1 MFCPSY
7 YLERF
12 KFRLTLAV
20 RQCVFAGCSSPV
32 VVAQSSSPAPS
43 YRDIVCLSGWNVSN
57 IRAICQGTRI
67 PVPSLHAVSGHPA
80 YLASALLVF
89 SFVAFSPIPVR
100 AQGASETGVSTQT
113 RFQRAYNTGVRLVR
127 QGNLDE
133 AIQTFDRGLAADPRN
148 VGLIDAIGAAYSL
161 KGEFVT
167 AEGFFTRGL
176 QIDPGFV
183 PAQKNLAIT
192 HFNLGQ
198 DDLAASEFRR
208 LADQS
213 KKSRPVADLFLGMI
227 AAKRGEYA
235 RAVVFSER
243 AGSLLYQYPDAIIS
257 FADSLH
263 ELHQSKRAALIV
275 SRLDELRGVS
285 ASEYAKAGVLYSELG
300 QDKRALADFDK
311 AERMGGSPDTLEF
324 QRAAVLDRLG
334 RTQEALSILKVRV
347 AARPDAESLN
357 LLAHV
362 AEENHEFELALQS
375 LKMAAKLEP
384 EKEENYLDFS
394 TFCADYENY
403 PLALEAADVGLEHI
417 PNSYRLMVQKG
428 AVLEKLARLDE
439 AEEVLREAVALET
452 DNGIALLSLA
462 IVQSHAEKLQESA
475 ATLSGAITKF
485 PTNYYMHYYL
495 GTVLVQIEQ
504 HDGAESAIQARAEQA
519 FKDAI
524 RLNSSFA
531 DSYYQLSKLYVY
543 KAPKLAEKNLV
554 ACLRLDPDHA
564 PAQYTLGRFY
574 LKTGRRAEGQAL
586 IDRFERQQ
594 QAAKLKE
601 QNRPRIAAA
610 QR

>member
-1 MFCPSY
+1 VLNICESDHRSRTPNPY
-7 YLERF
+7 
-12 KFRLTLAV
+12 FR
-20 RQCVFAGCSSPV
+20 
-32 VVAQSSSPAPS
+32 
-43 YRDIVCLSGWNVSN
+43 
-57 IRAICQGTRI
+57 
-67 PVPSLHAVSGHPA
+67 AVSDLSA
-80 YLASALLVF
+80 SLASALLVVAC
-89 SFVAFSPIPVR
+89 VAFTPIPVR
-100 AQGASETGVSTQT
+100 AQRALETGVSTQT
-113 RFQRAYNTGVRLVR
+113 RFQRAYNTGVQLVR
-127 QGNLDE
+127 QGKLDE
-133 AIQTFDRGLAADPRN
+133 AIRTFDRGLAADPRN
-148 VGLIDAIGAAYSL
+148 VRLLDAIGAAYSL
-161 KGEFVT
+161 NGEFVT
-167 AEGFFTRGL
+167 AEGFFLRGL

-198 DDLAASEFRR
+198 NDRAASEFRL

-213 KKSRPVADLFLGMI
+213 KESGPVANLFLGII
-227 AAKRGEYA
+227 AAKGGEYA
-235 RAVVFSER
+235 KAVIFSER
-243 AGSLLYQYPDAIIS
+243 AGSLLKQYPDAIIS
-257 FADSLH
+257 FADSLYQ
-263 ELHQSKRAALIV
+263 LHQPKRAELILGHLDALP
-275 SRLDELRGVS
+275 GVS
-285 ASEYAKAGVLYSELG
+285 GSQYVKAGVLYSELG
-300 QDKRALADFDK
+300 QNKRALADFEK
-311 AERMGGSPDTLEF
+311 AGRMGGSPDTLEF

-334 RTQEALSILKVRV
+334 RTQEALGILKVRV
-347 AARPDAESLN
+347 ATRPDTESLN

-362 AEENHEFELALQS
+362 AEKNHEFELALQS

-403 PLALEAADVGLEHI
+403 PLALEAAEVGLDHI

-452 DNGIALLSLA
+452 DNSVALLSLA
-462 IVQSHAEKLQESA
+462 IVQSHAEKFQESA

-485 PTNYYMHYYL
+485 PTNYYMRYYL

-504 HDGAESAIQARAEQA
+504 RDGAESAIQARAEQA

-543 KAPKLAEKNLV
+543 KAPKLAEENLV

-586 IDRFERQQ
+586 IDRFESQQ

-601 QNRPRIAAA
+601 QSRPRIAAA
-610 QR
+610 PR